1 VPVTEAATAQLA
13 AALAELHSAA
23 GWSCDDSGMDVT
35 GYFTRALRLGGEAG
49 DAYGTTNAAI
59 VTGGGRWSAP
69 QRRAQAIPARAISP
83 RVGERT
89 E

>member
-1 VPVTEAATAQLA
+1 MPVTEAVTAQLA

-49 DAYGTTNAAI
+49 DAYGTTNAAF
-59 VTGGGRWSAP
+59 VTGGTLVRTSTTCSSYSSSGNFTSGR
-69 QRRAQAIPARAISP
+69 
-83 RVGERT
+83 
-89 E
+89 